1 METSIIL
8 PEHVIEDILLRL
20 PVKHLLPWKSV
31 SKYFYALIRD
41 EHFAKKH
48 YHFQYAMHLVD
59 HGDVPLLLDT
69 PSDHHVSAEFHLV
82 SAHGG
87 RDVIVNITPD
97 FERDIPP
104 VIVLEGELYNQCMRC
119 IGLVNGIV
127 CLLWGRGR
135 LALWNPATREFK
147 GVPRWPIMP
156 DDKDAEKLSPS
167 ILGFGFDV
175 QSNDFKILGIIRTIN
190 RNALESDCI
199 YEFHVYSLKAN
210 SWKMIK
216 DIPRTYLAFDLAF
229 TDSYFNNGV
238 HYWPASELPYI
249 PRNGI
254 VSFNFSSETF
264 KEFEPPVAA
273 VPVETRCRLKV
284 GKYKE
289 GLALLVNRTSENEET
304 CFEIWAA
311 TEFRDDNEV
320 PSCWQLVVNV
330 PPIYSYNTLNV
341 CSIIGCGDLLLHIC
355 VHDDDDD
362 DDDDDEE
369 WGDVRFAD
377 SGAYLYNLS
386 TRTFKYFGFRFNSSF
401 RYVESLFPLSRRL
414 L

>member
-1 METSIIL
+1 METSTSIIL

-20 PVKHLLPWKSV
+20 PVKHLLLWKCV
-31 SKYFYALIRD
+31 SKHFYALLWD
-41 EHFAKKH
+41 EHFIKKH
-48 YHFQYAMHLVD
+48 YHFQYAMHLAD
-59 HGDVPLLLDT
+59 HGDVPLLADLN
-69 PSDHHVSAEFHLV
+69 LV
-82 SAHGG
+82 SKHGDH
-87 RDVIVNITPD
+87 DVVVNITPD
-97 FERDIPP
+97 YERDIPP
-104 VIVLEGELYNQCMRC
+104 EIVDEGNRYNQRMRC

-127 CLLWGRGR
+127 CLLWGCGR

-156 DDKDAEKLSPS
+156 DEAEKFSSS

-175 QSNDFKILGIIRTIN
+175 QSNDFKILGLIRTIN
-190 RNALESDCI
+190 RNALESDYI

-210 SWKMIK
+210 SWKRIK
-216 DIPRTYLAFDLAF
+216 DVPRTYLAFDLAF

-238 HYWPASELPYI
+238 HYWPAYELAYI

-273 VPVETRCRLKV
+273 VPEETWCRLKV

-289 GLALLVNRTSENEET
+289 GLALLVSRTSENEET

-311 TEFRDDNEV
+311 TEFQDDNEV
-320 PSCWQLVVNV
+320 PSSWQLVVKV
-330 PPIYSYNTLNV
+330 PPIYSHNTLNV
-341 CSIIGCGDLLLHIC
+341 CSIIGCGHLLLHIC
-355 VHDDDDD
+355 VHDDDDE
-362 DDDDDEE
+362 EE
-369 WGDVRFAD
+369 WGDVPFAD

-386 TRTFKYFGFRFNSSF
+386 TRTFKKLGFRFNSSF